1 VVLMLVGVED
11 VGPMLVEQRGDA
23 GHQTFLVR
31 TIDEQYGGFFHALLS
46 LIHHLLW
53 GQRPSAPQTRAGVRL
68 PA

>member
-1 VVLMLVGVED
+1 
-11 VGPMLVEQRGDA
+11 MLVEQRGDA